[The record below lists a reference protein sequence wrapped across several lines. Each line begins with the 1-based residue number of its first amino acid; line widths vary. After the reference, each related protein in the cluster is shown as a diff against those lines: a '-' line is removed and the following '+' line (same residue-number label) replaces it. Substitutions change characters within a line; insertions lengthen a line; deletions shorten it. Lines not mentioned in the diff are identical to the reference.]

1 MKKGVNSYAF
11 IAMAGILW
19 STLGLFGNILMERGL
34 SSEQV
39 AFTRLFIGFIVLS
52 LYSLIRRPEVL
63 KINLKGLLYCGAIGI
78 ICQGLFNKCYF
89 KAVEVTGV
97 SIAAVL
103 IRRPE
108 VLKINLKGLLY
119 CGAIGI
125 ICQGLFN
132 KCYFKAVEVTGVS
145 IAAVLLYTSPLFL
158 AVFSKIV
165 YKEKM
170 TRAKIISLILC
181 CIGAIM
187 AVTGGVLD
195 LEGINTYGFLAVFSK
210 IVYKEKMTRAKIISL
225 ILCCIGAIMAVTG
238 GVLDLEGINT
248 YGIIMGIMAAI
259 TYALMPIISKNALKE
274 FSSETIL
281 IYGFLFGAMFMI
293 PSAKPVEMMGFV
305 TNMNVLPYMILLGVF
320 PAAMAYIFYAEGIA
334 RGCELS
340 IVGVVAS
347 VELIAA
353 SIIGWAVVGEVF
365 TIGKA
370 IGVAIMFISAFT
382 AVAGN
387 KEVETESVEEMEA
400 EAYVG

>member
-1 MKKGVNSYAF
+1 MKKGVNSYVF

-19 STLGLFGNILMERGL
+19 STLGLFGNMLMERGL

-63 KINLKGLLYCGAIGI
+63 KINLKC
-78 ICQGLFNKCYF
+78 
-89 KAVEVTGV
+89 
-97 SIAAVL
+97 
-103 IRRPE
+103 
-108 VLKINLKGLLY
+108 LLY

-195 LEGINTYGFLAVFSK
+195 LK
-210 IVYKEKMTRAKIISL
+210 
-225 ILCCIGAIMAVTG
+225 
-238 GVLDLEGINT
+238 GINT

-281 IYGFLFGAMFMI
+281 IYGFLFGAIFMI
-293 PSAKPVEMMGFV
+293 PSAKPVEMIGFV
-305 TNMNVLPYMILLGVF
+305 TDMNVLPYMILLGVF
-320 PAAMAYIFYAEGIA
+320 PAAMGYIFYAEGIA

-353 SIIGWAVVGEVF
+353 SIIGWTVVGEVF

-370 IGVAIMFISAFT
+370 IGVAIMFVSAFT

-387 KEVETESVEEMEA
+387 KEVETEVVEEMEA

>member
-1 MKKGVNSYAF
+1 MKKGVNSYVF
-11 IAMAGILW
+11 IVMAGILW
-19 STLGLFGNILMERGL
+19 STLGLFGNMLMERGL

-63 KINLKGLLYCGAIGI
+63 KINLKC
-78 ICQGLFNKCYF
+78 
-89 KAVEVTGV
+89 
-97 SIAAVL
+97 
-103 IRRPE
+103 
-108 VLKINLKGLLY
+108 LLY

-170 TRAKIISLILC
+170 TRAKIISLTLC

-195 LEGINTYGFLAVFSK
+195 LK
-210 IVYKEKMTRAKIISL
+210 
-225 ILCCIGAIMAVTG
+225 
-238 GVLDLEGINT
+238 GINT

-281 IYGFLFGAMFMI
+281 IYGFLFGAIFMI
-293 PSAKPVEMMGFV
+293 PSAKPVEMIGFV
-305 TNMNVLPYMILLGVF
+305 TDMNVLPYMILLGVF

-353 SIIGWAVVGEVF
+353 SIIGWTVVGEVF

-370 IGVAIMFISAFT
+370 IGVAIMFVSAFT

-387 KEVETESVEEMEA
+387 KEVETEVVEEMEA

>member
-1 MKKGVNSYAF
+1 MKKGANSYVF

-19 STLGLFGNILMERGL
+19 STLGLFGNMLMERGL

-63 KINLKGLLYCGAIGI
+63 KINLKC
-78 ICQGLFNKCYF
+78 
-89 KAVEVTGV
+89 
-97 SIAAVL
+97 
-103 IRRPE
+103 
-108 VLKINLKGLLY
+108 LLY

-195 LEGINTYGFLAVFSK
+195 LK
-210 IVYKEKMTRAKIISL
+210 
-225 ILCCIGAIMAVTG
+225 
-238 GVLDLEGINT
+238 GINT

-281 IYGFLFGAMFMI
+281 IYGFLFGAIFMI
-293 PSAKPVEMMGFV
+293 PSAKPVEMIGFV
-305 TNMNVLPYMILLGVF
+305 TDMNVLPYMILLGVF

-353 SIIGWAVVGEVF
+353 SIIGWTVVGEVF

-370 IGVAIMFISAFT
+370 IGVAIMFVSAFT

>member
-1 MKKGVNSYAF
+1 MKKGVNSYVF

-19 STLGLFGNILMERGL
+19 STLGLFGNMLMERGL

-63 KINLKGLLYCGAIGI
+63 KINLKC
-78 ICQGLFNKCYF
+78 
-89 KAVEVTGV
+89 
-97 SIAAVL
+97 
-103 IRRPE
+103 
-108 VLKINLKGLLY
+108 LLY

-195 LEGINTYGFLAVFSK
+195 LK
-210 IVYKEKMTRAKIISL
+210 
-225 ILCCIGAIMAVTG
+225 
-238 GVLDLEGINT
+238 GINT
-248 YGIIMGIMAAI
+248 YGIIMGIMADI
-259 TYALMPIISKNALKE
+259 TYTLMPIISKNALKE

-281 IYGFLFGAMFMI
+281 IYGFLFGAIFMI
-293 PSAKPVEMMGFV
+293 PSAKPVEMIGFV
-305 TNMNVLPYMILLGVF
+305 TDMNVLPYMILLGVF

-353 SIIGWAVVGEVF
+353 SIIGWTVVGEVF

-370 IGVAIMFISAFT
+370 IGVAIMFVSAFT

-387 KEVETESVEEMEA
+387 KEVETEVVEEMEA

>member
-19 STLGLFGNILMERGL
+19 STLGLFGDMLMNRGL

-97 SIAAVL
+97 SV
-103 IRRPE
+103 
-108 VLKINLKGLLY
+108 
-119 CGAIGI
+119 
-125 ICQGLFN
+125 
-132 KCYFKAVEVTGVS
+132 
-145 IAAVLLYTSPLFL
+145 AAVLLYTSPL
-158 AVFSKIV
+158 
-165 YKEKM
+165 
-170 TRAKIISLILC
+170 
-181 CIGAIM
+181 
-187 AVTGGVLD
+187 
-195 LEGINTYGFLAVFSK
+195 FLAVFSK

-281 IYGFLFGAMFMI
+281 IYGFLFGAIFMI
-293 PSAKPVEMMGFV
+293 PSAKPIEMIGFV
-305 TNMNVLPYMILLGVF
+305 TNMNVLPYMVLLGVF

-353 SIIGWAVVGEVF
+353 SIIGWTVVGEVF
-365 TIGKA
+365 TIGKV

-382 AVAGN
+382 AVVGT
-387 KEVETESVEEMEA
+387 KEVESDPTEEMEA

>member
-1 MKKGVNSYAF
+1 MAYILLIKYYVINKIGGGKDMKKGVNSYAF

-63 KINLKGLLYCGAIGI
+63 KINLKGI
-78 ICQGLFNKCYF
+78 
-89 KAVEVTGV
+89 
-97 SIAAVL
+97 
-103 IRRPE
+103 
-108 VLKINLKGLLY
+108 LY

-195 LEGINTYGFLAVFSK
+195 LEGINTYG
-210 IVYKEKMTRAKIISL
+210 
-225 ILCCIGAIMAVTG
+225 
-238 GVLDLEGINT
+238 
-248 YGIIMGIMAAI
+248 IIMGIMAAI

-281 IYGFLFGAMFMI
+281 IYGFLFGAIFMI

-353 SIIGWAVVGEVF
+353 SIIGWTVVGEVF

-387 KEVETESVEEMEA
+387 KEVEAESVEEMEA

>member
-1 MKKGVNSYAF
+1 MKKGANSYVF

-19 STLGLFGNILMERGL
+19 STLGLFGNMLMERGL

-63 KINLKGLLYCGAIGI
+63 KINLKCLLYCGAIGI
-78 ICQGLFNKCYF
+78 ICQG
-89 KAVEVTGV
+89 
-97 SIAAVL
+97 I
-103 IRRPE
+103 
-108 VLKINLKGLLY
+108 
-119 CGAIGI
+119 
-125 ICQGLFN
+125 FN

-195 LEGINTYGFLAVFSK
+195 LK
-210 IVYKEKMTRAKIISL
+210 
-225 ILCCIGAIMAVTG
+225 
-238 GVLDLEGINT
+238 GINT

-281 IYGFLFGAMFMI
+281 IYGFLFGAIFMI
-293 PSAKPVEMMGFV
+293 PSAKPVEMIGFV
-305 TNMNVLPYMILLGVF
+305 TDMNVLPYMILLGVF

-353 SIIGWAVVGEVF
+353 SIIGWTVVGEVF

-370 IGVAIMFISAFT
+370 IGVAIMFVSAFT

-387 KEVETESVEEMEA
+387 KEVETEVVEEMEA

>member
-1 MKKGVNSYAF
+1 MKKGVNSYVF

-19 STLGLFGNILMERGL
+19 STLGLFGNMLMERGL

-63 KINLKGLLYCGAIGI
+63 KINLKC
-78 ICQGLFNKCYF
+78 
-89 KAVEVTGV
+89 
-97 SIAAVL
+97 
-103 IRRPE
+103 
-108 VLKINLKGLLY
+108 LLY

-195 LEGINTYGFLAVFSK
+195 LEGINTYG
-210 IVYKEKMTRAKIISL
+210 
-225 ILCCIGAIMAVTG
+225 
-238 GVLDLEGINT
+238 
-248 YGIIMGIMAAI
+248 IIMGIMAAI
-259 TYALMPIISKNALKE
+259 TYALMPIICKNALKE

-281 IYGFLFGAMFMI
+281 IYGFLFGAIFMI
-293 PSAKPVEMMGFV
+293 PSAKPVEMIGFV
-305 TNMNVLPYMILLGVF
+305 TDMNVLPYMILLGVF

-353 SIIGWAVVGEVF
+353 SIIGWTVVGEVF

-370 IGVAIMFISAFT
+370 IGVAIMFVSAFT

-387 KEVETESVEEMEA
+387 KEVETEVVEEMEA

>member
-1 MKKGVNSYAF
+1 MAHILLIKYYVINKIGGGKDMKKGVNSYAF

-103 IRRPE
+103 
-108 VLKINLKGLLY
+108 
-119 CGAIGI
+119 
-125 ICQGLFN
+125 
-132 KCYFKAVEVTGVS
+132 
-145 IAAVLLYTSPLFL
+145 LYTSPL
-158 AVFSKIV
+158 
-165 YKEKM
+165 
-170 TRAKIISLILC
+170 
-181 CIGAIM
+181 
-187 AVTGGVLD
+187 
-195 LEGINTYGFLAVFSK
+195 FLAVFSK

-353 SIIGWAVVGEVF
+353 SIIGWTVVGEVF

-370 IGVAIMFISAFT
+370 IGVAIMFVSAFT

>member
-1 MKKGVNSYAF
+1 MKKGVNSYLF

-19 STLGLFGNILMERGL
+19 STLGLFGDILMNRGL

-39 AFTRLFIGFIVLS
+39 AFTRLFIGFIVLAS
-52 LYSLIRRPEVL
+52 YSLAKKPSVL
-63 KINLKGLLYCGAIGI
+63 KINM
-78 ICQGLFNKCYF
+78 
-89 KAVEVTGV
+89 
-97 SIAAVL
+97 
-103 IRRPE
+103 R
-108 VLKINLKGLLY
+108 GLLY

-158 AVFSKIV
+158 AVFSKII

-195 LEGINTYGFLAVFSK
+195 LK
-210 IVYKEKMTRAKIISL
+210 
-225 ILCCIGAIMAVTG
+225 
-238 GVLDLEGINT
+238 GINT
-248 YGIIMGIMAAI
+248 YGIIMGIMSAI

-281 IYGFLFGAMFMI
+281 IYGFLFGAIFMI
-293 PSAKPVEMMGFV
+293 PSAKPIEMIGFV
-305 TNMNVLPYMILLGVF
+305 TNMNVLPFMVLLGVF

-353 SIIGWAVVGEVF
+353 SIIGWTIVGEVF
-365 TIGKA
+365 TFGKA

-387 KEVETESVEEMEA
+387 KEAELEVEEDMEA
-400 EAYVG
+400 EVSIG

>member
-1 MKKGVNSYAF
+1 MKKGANSYVF

-19 STLGLFGNILMERGL
+19 STLGLFGNMLMEKGL

-63 KINLKGLLYCGAIGI
+63 KINLKC
-78 ICQGLFNKCYF
+78 
-89 KAVEVTGV
+89 
-97 SIAAVL
+97 
-103 IRRPE
+103 
-108 VLKINLKGLLY
+108 LLY

-195 LEGINTYGFLAVFSK
+195 LK
-210 IVYKEKMTRAKIISL
+210 
-225 ILCCIGAIMAVTG
+225 
-238 GVLDLEGINT
+238 GINT

-281 IYGFLFGAMFMI
+281 IYGFLFGAIFMI
-293 PSAKPVEMMGFV
+293 PSAKPVEMIGFV
-305 TNMNVLPYMILLGVF
+305 TDMNVLPYMILLGVF

-353 SIIGWAVVGEVF
+353 SIIGWTVVGEVF

-370 IGVAIMFISAFT
+370 IGVAIMFVSAFT

-387 KEVETESVEEMEA
+387 KEVETEVVEEMEA

>member
-1 MKKGVNSYAF
+1 MKKGVNSYVF

-19 STLGLFGNILMERGL
+19 STLGLFGNMLMERGL

-63 KINLKGLLYCGAIGI
+63 KINLKC
-78 ICQGLFNKCYF
+78 
-89 KAVEVTGV
+89 
-97 SIAAVL
+97 
-103 IRRPE
+103 
-108 VLKINLKGLLY
+108 LLY

-195 LEGINTYGFLAVFSK
+195 LK
-210 IVYKEKMTRAKIISL
+210 
-225 ILCCIGAIMAVTG
+225 
-238 GVLDLEGINT
+238 GINT

-281 IYGFLFGAMFMI
+281 IYGFLFGAIFMI
-293 PSAKPVEMMGFV
+293 PSAKPVEMIGFV
-305 TNMNVLPYMILLGVF
+305 TDMNVLPYMILLGVF

-353 SIIGWAVVGEVF
+353 SIIGWTVVGEVF

-370 IGVAIMFISAFT
+370 IGVAIMFVSAFT

>member
-19 STLGLFGNILMERGL
+19 STLGLFGDMLMNRGL

-97 SIAAVL
+97 SV
-103 IRRPE
+103 
-108 VLKINLKGLLY
+108 
-119 CGAIGI
+119 
-125 ICQGLFN
+125 
-132 KCYFKAVEVTGVS
+132 
-145 IAAVLLYTSPLFL
+145 AAVLLYTSPLFL

-181 CIGAIM
+181 C
-187 AVTGGVLD
+187 V
-195 LEGINTYGFLAVFSK
+195 
-210 IVYKEKMTRAKIISL
+210 
-225 ILCCIGAIMAVTG
+225 GAIMAVTG

-293 PSAKPVEMMGFV
+293 PSAKPIEMVRFV
-305 TNMNVLPYMILLGVF
+305 IDMNVLPYMVLLGVF

-353 SIIGWAVVGEVF
+353 SIIGWTVVGEVF
-365 TIGKA
+365 TIGKV

-382 AVAGN
+382 AVVGT
-387 KEVETESVEEMEA
+387 KEVESDPTEEMEA

>member
-1 MKKGVNSYAF
+1 MKKGANSYVF

-19 STLGLFGNILMERGL
+19 STLGLFGNMLMERGL

-63 KINLKGLLYCGAIGI
+63 KINLKC
-78 ICQGLFNKCYF
+78 
-89 KAVEVTGV
+89 
-97 SIAAVL
+97 
-103 IRRPE
+103 
-108 VLKINLKGLLY
+108 LLY

-195 LEGINTYGFLAVFSK
+195 LK
-210 IVYKEKMTRAKIISL
+210 
-225 ILCCIGAIMAVTG
+225 
-238 GVLDLEGINT
+238 GINT

-305 TNMNVLPYMILLGVF
+305 TDMNVLPYMTLLGVF

-353 SIIGWAVVGEVF
+353 SIIGWTVVGEVF

-370 IGVAIMFISAFT
+370 IGVAIMFVSAFT

>member
-1 MKKGVNSYAF
+1 MKKGVNSYVF

-19 STLGLFGNILMERGL
+19 STLGLFGNMLMERGL

-63 KINLKGLLYCGAIGI
+63 KINLKCLLYCGAIGI
-78 ICQGLFNKCYF
+78 ICQGLFNKF
-89 KAVEVTGV
+89 
-97 SIAAVL
+97 
-103 IRRPE
+103 
-108 VLKINLKGLLY
+108 
-119 CGAIGI
+119 
-125 ICQGLFN
+125 
-132 KCYFKAVEVTGVS
+132 YFKAVEVTGVS
-145 IAAVLLYTSPLFL
+145 IAAVLLYTSPL
-158 AVFSKIV
+158 
-165 YKEKM
+165 
-170 TRAKIISLILC
+170 
-181 CIGAIM
+181 
-187 AVTGGVLD
+187 
-195 LEGINTYGFLAVFSK
+195 FLAVFSK

-281 IYGFLFGAMFMI
+281 IYGFLFGAIFMI
-293 PSAKPVEMMGFV
+293 PSAKPVEMIGFV
-305 TNMNVLPYMILLGVF
+305 TDMNVLPYMILLGVF

-353 SIIGWAVVGEVF
+353 SIIGWTVVGEVF

-370 IGVAIMFISAFT
+370 IGVAIMFVSAFT

-387 KEVETESVEEMEA
+387 KEVETEVVEEMEA

>member
-1 MKKGVNSYAF
+1 MKKGVNSYVF

-19 STLGLFGNILMERGL
+19 STLGLFGNMLMERGL

-52 LYSLIRRPEVL
+52 LYSIIRRPEVL
-63 KINLKGLLYCGAIGI
+63 KINLKC
-78 ICQGLFNKCYF
+78 
-89 KAVEVTGV
+89 
-97 SIAAVL
+97 
-103 IRRPE
+103 
-108 VLKINLKGLLY
+108 LLY

-195 LEGINTYGFLAVFSK
+195 LEGINTYG
-210 IVYKEKMTRAKIISL
+210 
-225 ILCCIGAIMAVTG
+225 
-238 GVLDLEGINT
+238 
-248 YGIIMGIMAAI
+248 IIMGIMAAI

-281 IYGFLFGAMFMI
+281 IYGFLFGAIFMI
-293 PSAKPVEMMGFV
+293 PSAKPVEMIGFV
-305 TNMNVLPYMILLGVF
+305 TDMNVLPYMILLGVF

-353 SIIGWAVVGEVF
+353 SIIGWTVVGEVF

-370 IGVAIMFISAFT
+370 IGVAIMFVSAFT

-387 KEVETESVEEMEA
+387 KEVETEVVEEMEA
-400 EAYVG
+400 EVYVG

>member
-1 MKKGVNSYAF
+1 MKKGVNSYVF

-19 STLGLFGNILMERGL
+19 STLGLFGNMLMERGL

-63 KINLKGLLYCGAIGI
+63 KINLKC
-78 ICQGLFNKCYF
+78 
-89 KAVEVTGV
+89 
-97 SIAAVL
+97 
-103 IRRPE
+103 
-108 VLKINLKGLLY
+108 LLY

-170 TRAKIISLILC
+170 TRAKIISLTLC

-195 LEGINTYGFLAVFSK
+195 LK
-210 IVYKEKMTRAKIISL
+210 
-225 ILCCIGAIMAVTG
+225 
-238 GVLDLEGINT
+238 GINT

-281 IYGFLFGAMFMI
+281 IYGFLFGAIFMI
-293 PSAKPVEMMGFV
+293 PSAKPVEMIGFV
-305 TNMNVLPYMILLGVF
+305 TDMNVLPYMILLGVF

-353 SIIGWAVVGEVF
+353 SIIGWTVVGEVF

-370 IGVAIMFISAFT
+370 IGVAIMFVSAFT

-387 KEVETESVEEMEA
+387 KEVETEVVEEMEA

>member
-1 MKKGVNSYAF
+1 MKKGANSYVF

-19 STLGLFGNILMERGL
+19 STLGLFGNMLMERGL

-63 KINLKGLLYCGAIGI
+63 KINLKC
-78 ICQGLFNKCYF
+78 
-89 KAVEVTGV
+89 
-97 SIAAVL
+97 
-103 IRRPE
+103 
-108 VLKINLKGLLY
+108 LLY

-195 LEGINTYGFLAVFSK
+195 LK
-210 IVYKEKMTRAKIISL
+210 
-225 ILCCIGAIMAVTG
+225 
-238 GVLDLEGINT
+238 GINT

-281 IYGFLFGAMFMI
+281 IYGFLFGAIFMI

-305 TNMNVLPYMILLGVF
+305 TNMNVLPYMTLLGVF

-353 SIIGWAVVGEVF
+353 SIIGWTVVGEVF

-370 IGVAIMFISAFT
+370 IGVAIMFVSAFT

>member
-1 MKKGVNSYAF
+1 MKKGVNSYVF

-19 STLGLFGNILMERGL
+19 STLGLFGNMLMERGL

-63 KINLKGLLYCGAIGI
+63 KINLKC
-78 ICQGLFNKCYF
+78 
-89 KAVEVTGV
+89 
-97 SIAAVL
+97 
-103 IRRPE
+103 
-108 VLKINLKGLLY
+108 LLY

-195 LEGINTYGFLAVFSK
+195 LEGINTYG
-210 IVYKEKMTRAKIISL
+210 
-225 ILCCIGAIMAVTG
+225 
-238 GVLDLEGINT
+238 
-248 YGIIMGIMAAI
+248 IIMGIMAAI

-281 IYGFLFGAMFMI
+281 IYGFLFGAIFMI
-293 PSAKPVEMMGFV
+293 PSAKPVEMIGFV
-305 TNMNVLPYMILLGVF
+305 TDMNVLSYMILLGVF

-353 SIIGWAVVGEVF
+353 SIIGWTVVGEVF

-370 IGVAIMFISAFT
+370 IGVAIMFVSAFT

-387 KEVETESVEEMEA
+387 KEVETEVVEEMEA

>member
-1 MKKGVNSYAF
+1 MAHILLIKYYVINKIGGGKDMKKGVNSYAF

-63 KINLKGLLYCGAIGI
+63 KINLKGI
-78 ICQGLFNKCYF
+78 
-89 KAVEVTGV
+89 
-97 SIAAVL
+97 
-103 IRRPE
+103 
-108 VLKINLKGLLY
+108 LY

-195 LEGINTYGFLAVFSK
+195 LEGINTYG
-210 IVYKEKMTRAKIISL
+210 
-225 ILCCIGAIMAVTG
+225 
-238 GVLDLEGINT
+238 
-248 YGIIMGIMAAI
+248 IIMGIMAAI

-281 IYGFLFGAMFMI
+281 IYGFLFGAIFMI

-353 SIIGWAVVGEVF
+353 SIIGWTVVGEVF

-370 IGVAIMFISAFT
+370 IGVAIMFVSAFT

>member
-1 MKKGVNSYAF
+1 MKKGVNSYVF

-19 STLGLFGNILMERGL
+19 STLGLFGNMLMERGL

-63 KINLKGLLYCGAIGI
+63 KINLKCLLYCGAIGI

-97 SIAAVL
+97 SIAV
-103 IRRPE
+103 
-108 VLKINLKGLLY
+108 
-119 CGAIGI
+119 
-125 ICQGLFN
+125 
-132 KCYFKAVEVTGVS
+132 
-145 IAAVLLYTSPLFL
+145 VLLYTSPLFL

-195 LEGINTYGFLAVFSK
+195 LK
-210 IVYKEKMTRAKIISL
+210 
-225 ILCCIGAIMAVTG
+225 
-238 GVLDLEGINT
+238 GINT

-281 IYGFLFGAMFMI
+281 IYGFLFGAIFMI
-293 PSAKPVEMMGFV
+293 PSAKPVEMIGFV
-305 TNMNVLPYMILLGVF
+305 TDMNVLPYMILLGVF

-353 SIIGWAVVGEVF
+353 SIIGWTVVGEVF

-370 IGVAIMFISAFT
+370 IGVAIMFVSAFT

-387 KEVETESVEEMEA
+387 KEVETEVVEEMEA

>member
-1 MKKGVNSYAF
+1 MKKGVNSYVF

-19 STLGLFGNILMERGL
+19 STLGLFGNMLMERGL

-63 KINLKGLLYCGAIGI
+63 KINLKGI
-78 ICQGLFNKCYF
+78 
-89 KAVEVTGV
+89 
-97 SIAAVL
+97 
-103 IRRPE
+103 
-108 VLKINLKGLLY
+108 LY

-195 LEGINTYGFLAVFSK
+195 LEGINTYG
-210 IVYKEKMTRAKIISL
+210 
-225 ILCCIGAIMAVTG
+225 
-238 GVLDLEGINT
+238 
-248 YGIIMGIMAAI
+248 IIMGIMAAI

-281 IYGFLFGAMFMI
+281 IYGFLFGAIFMI
-293 PSAKPVEMMGFV
+293 PSAKPVEMIGFV
-305 TNMNVLPYMILLGVF
+305 TDMNVLPYMTLLGVF

-353 SIIGWAVVGEVF
+353 SIIGWTVVGEVF

-370 IGVAIMFISAFT
+370 IGVAIMFVSAFT

-387 KEVETESVEEMEA
+387 KEVETEVVEEMEA

>member
-1 MKKGVNSYAF
+1 MKKGVNSYVF

-19 STLGLFGNILMERGL
+19 STLGLFGNMLMERGL

-52 LYSLIRRPEVL
+52 LYSLIRRPKVL
-63 KINLKGLLYCGAIGI
+63 KINLKC
-78 ICQGLFNKCYF
+78 
-89 KAVEVTGV
+89 
-97 SIAAVL
+97 
-103 IRRPE
+103 
-108 VLKINLKGLLY
+108 LLY

-195 LEGINTYGFLAVFSK
+195 LK
-210 IVYKEKMTRAKIISL
+210 
-225 ILCCIGAIMAVTG
+225 
-238 GVLDLEGINT
+238 GINT

-281 IYGFLFGAMFMI
+281 IYGFLFGAIFMI
-293 PSAKPVEMMGFV
+293 PSAKPVEMIGFV
-305 TNMNVLPYMILLGVF
+305 TDMNVLPYMILLGVF

-353 SIIGWAVVGEVF
+353 SIIGWTVVGEVF

-370 IGVAIMFISAFT
+370 IGVAIMFVSAFT

-387 KEVETESVEEMEA
+387 KEVETEVVEEMEA

>member
-1 MKKGVNSYAF
+1 MKKGVNSYVF

-19 STLGLFGNILMERGL
+19 STLGLFGNMLMERGL

-63 KINLKGLLYCGAIGI
+63 KINLKC
-78 ICQGLFNKCYF
+78 
-89 KAVEVTGV
+89 
-97 SIAAVL
+97 
-103 IRRPE
+103 
-108 VLKINLKGLLY
+108 LLY

-145 IAAVLLYTSPLFL
+145 IAAVLLYTSPL
-158 AVFSKIV
+158 
-165 YKEKM
+165 
-170 TRAKIISLILC
+170 
-181 CIGAIM
+181 
-187 AVTGGVLD
+187 
-195 LEGINTYGFLAVFSK
+195 FLAVFSK

-353 SIIGWAVVGEVF
+353 SIIGWTVVGEVF

-370 IGVAIMFISAFT
+370 IGVAIMFVSAFT

>member
-1 MKKGVNSYAF
+1 MKKGVNSYVF

-19 STLGLFGNILMERGL
+19 STLGLFGNMLMERGL

-63 KINLKGLLYCGAIGI
+63 KINLKC
-78 ICQGLFNKCYF
+78 
-89 KAVEVTGV
+89 
-97 SIAAVL
+97 
-103 IRRPE
+103 
-108 VLKINLKGLLY
+108 LLY

-170 TRAKIISLILC
+170 TRAKIISLTLC

-195 LEGINTYGFLAVFSK
+195 LK
-210 IVYKEKMTRAKIISL
+210 
-225 ILCCIGAIMAVTG
+225 
-238 GVLDLEGINT
+238 GINT

-281 IYGFLFGAMFMI
+281 IYGFLFGAIFMI
-293 PSAKPVEMMGFV
+293 PSAKPVEMIGFV
-305 TNMNVLPYMILLGVF
+305 TDMNVLPYMILLGVF

-340 IVGVVAS
+340 IVGVVAL

-353 SIIGWAVVGEVF
+353 SIIGWTVVGEVF

-370 IGVAIMFISAFT
+370 IGVAIMFVSAST

-387 KEVETESVEEMEA
+387 KEVETEVVEEMEA

>member
-1 MKKGVNSYAF
+1 MKKGANSYVF

-19 STLGLFGNILMERGL
+19 STLGLFGNMLMERGL

-63 KINLKGLLYCGAIGI
+63 KINLKC
-78 ICQGLFNKCYF
+78 
-89 KAVEVTGV
+89 
-97 SIAAVL
+97 
-103 IRRPE
+103 
-108 VLKINLKGLLY
+108 LLY

-195 LEGINTYGFLAVFSK
+195 LK
-210 IVYKEKMTRAKIISL
+210 
-225 ILCCIGAIMAVTG
+225 
-238 GVLDLEGINT
+238 GINT

-281 IYGFLFGAMFMI
+281 IYGFLFGAIFMI
-293 PSAKPVEMMGFV
+293 PSAKPVEMIGFV
-305 TNMNVLPYMILLGVF
+305 TDMNVLPYMILLGVF

-353 SIIGWAVVGEVF
+353 SIIGWTVVGEVF

-370 IGVAIMFISAFT
+370 IGVAIMFVSAFT

-387 KEVETESVEEMEA
+387 KEVETEVVEEMEA

>member
-1 MKKGVNSYAF
+1 MKKGVNSYVF

-19 STLGLFGNILMERGL
+19 STLGLFGNMLMERGL

-52 LYSLIRRPEVL
+52 LYSLIRRPKVL
-63 KINLKGLLYCGAIGI
+63 KINLKC
-78 ICQGLFNKCYF
+78 
-89 KAVEVTGV
+89 
-97 SIAAVL
+97 
-103 IRRPE
+103 
-108 VLKINLKGLLY
+108 LLY

-195 LEGINTYGFLAVFSK
+195 L
-210 IVYKEKMTRAKIISL
+210 KE
-225 ILCCIGAIMAVTG
+225 
-238 GVLDLEGINT
+238 INT

-281 IYGFLFGAMFMI
+281 IYGFLFGAIFMI
-293 PSAKPVEMMGFV
+293 PSAKPVEMIGFV
-305 TNMNVLPYMILLGVF
+305 TDMNVLPYMILLGVF

-353 SIIGWAVVGEVF
+353 SIIEWTVVGEVF

-370 IGVAIMFISAFT
+370 IGVAIMFVSAFT

-387 KEVETESVEEMEA
+387 KEVETEVVEEMEA

>member
-103 IRRPE
+103 
-108 VLKINLKGLLY
+108 
-119 CGAIGI
+119 
-125 ICQGLFN
+125 
-132 KCYFKAVEVTGVS
+132 
-145 IAAVLLYTSPLFL
+145 LYTSPL
-158 AVFSKIV
+158 
-165 YKEKM
+165 
-170 TRAKIISLILC
+170 
-181 CIGAIM
+181 
-187 AVTGGVLD
+187 
-195 LEGINTYGFLAVFSK
+195 FLAVFSK

-281 IYGFLFGAMFMI
+281 IYGFLFGAIFMI

-353 SIIGWAVVGEVF
+353 SIIGWTVVDEVF

-370 IGVAIMFISAFT
+370 IGVAIMFVSAFT

>member
-1 MKKGVNSYAF
+1 MKKGVNSYVF

-19 STLGLFGNILMERGL
+19 STLGLFGNMLMERGL

-63 KINLKGLLYCGAIGI
+63 KINLKC
-78 ICQGLFNKCYF
+78 
-89 KAVEVTGV
+89 
-97 SIAAVL
+97 
-103 IRRPE
+103 
-108 VLKINLKGLLY
+108 LLY

-195 LEGINTYGFLAVFSK
+195 LK
-210 IVYKEKMTRAKIISL
+210 
-225 ILCCIGAIMAVTG
+225 
-238 GVLDLEGINT
+238 GINT

-281 IYGFLFGAMFMI
+281 IYGFLFGAIFMI
-293 PSAKPVEMMGFV
+293 PSAKPVEMIGFV
-305 TNMNVLPYMILLGVF
+305 TDMNVLPYMILLGVF

-353 SIIGWAVVGEVF
+353 SIIGWTVVGEVF

-370 IGVAIMFISAFT
+370 LGVAIMFVSAFT

-387 KEVETESVEEMEA
+387 KEVETEVVEEMEA

>member
-19 STLGLFGNILMERGL
+19 STLGLFGDMLMNRGL

-97 SIAAVL
+97 SV
-103 IRRPE
+103 
-108 VLKINLKGLLY
+108 
-119 CGAIGI
+119 
-125 ICQGLFN
+125 
-132 KCYFKAVEVTGVS
+132 
-145 IAAVLLYTSPLFL
+145 AAVLLYTSPL
-158 AVFSKIV
+158 
-165 YKEKM
+165 
-170 TRAKIISLILC
+170 
-181 CIGAIM
+181 
-187 AVTGGVLD
+187 
-195 LEGINTYGFLAVFSK
+195 FLAVFSK

-281 IYGFLFGAMFMI
+281 IYGFLFGAIFMI
-293 PSAKPVEMMGFV
+293 PSAKPIEMIGFI
-305 TNMNVLPYMILLGVF
+305 TNMNVLPYMVLLGVF

-353 SIIGWAVVGEVF
+353 SIIGWTVVGEVF
-365 TIGKA
+365 AVGKA

-382 AVAGN
+382 AVVGT
-387 KEVETESVEEMEA
+387 KEVETESVEEVEA
-400 EAYVG
+400 EVYVG

>member
-1 MKKGVNSYAF
+1 MKKGVNSYVF

-19 STLGLFGNILMERGL
+19 STLGLFGNMLMERGL

-63 KINLKGLLYCGAIGI
+63 KINLKC
-78 ICQGLFNKCYF
+78 
-89 KAVEVTGV
+89 
-97 SIAAVL
+97 
-103 IRRPE
+103 
-108 VLKINLKGLLY
+108 LLY

-195 LEGINTYGFLAVFSK
+195 LEGINTYG
-210 IVYKEKMTRAKIISL
+210 
-225 ILCCIGAIMAVTG
+225 
-238 GVLDLEGINT
+238 
-248 YGIIMGIMAAI
+248 IIMGIMAAI

-281 IYGFLFGAMFMI
+281 IYGFLFGAIFMI
-293 PSAKPVEMMGFV
+293 PSAKPVEMIGFV
-305 TNMNVLPYMILLGVF
+305 TDMNVLPYMILLGVF

-353 SIIGWAVVGEVF
+353 SIIGWTVVGEVF

-370 IGVAIMFISAFT
+370 IGVAIMFVSAFT

-387 KEVETESVEEMEA
+387 KEVETEVVEEMEA

>member
-1 MKKGVNSYAF
+1 MKKGVNSYVF

-19 STLGLFGNILMERGL
+19 STLGLFGNMLMERGL

-63 KINLKGLLYCGAIGI
+63 KINLKC
-78 ICQGLFNKCYF
+78 
-89 KAVEVTGV
+89 
-97 SIAAVL
+97 
-103 IRRPE
+103 
-108 VLKINLKGLLY
+108 LLY

-195 LEGINTYGFLAVFSK
+195 LK
-210 IVYKEKMTRAKIISL
+210 
-225 ILCCIGAIMAVTG
+225 
-238 GVLDLEGINT
+238 GINT
-248 YGIIMGIMAAI
+248 YGIIMGIIAAI

-281 IYGFLFGAMFMI
+281 IYGFLFGAIFMI
-293 PSAKPVEMMGFV
+293 PSAKPVEMIGFV
-305 TNMNVLPYMILLGVF
+305 TDMNVLPYMILLGVF

-353 SIIGWAVVGEVF
+353 SIIGWTVVGEVF

-370 IGVAIMFISAFT
+370 IGVAIMFVSAFT

-387 KEVETESVEEMEA
+387 KEVETEVVEEMEA

>member
-11 IAMAGILW
+11 IEMAGILW
-19 STLGLFGNILMERGL
+19 STLGLFGNMLMERGL

-63 KINLKGLLYCGAIGI
+63 KINLKC
-78 ICQGLFNKCYF
+78 
-89 KAVEVTGV
+89 
-97 SIAAVL
+97 
-103 IRRPE
+103 
-108 VLKINLKGLLY
+108 LLY

-158 AVFSKIV
+158 AIFSKIV

-195 LEGINTYGFLAVFSK
+195 LK
-210 IVYKEKMTRAKIISL
+210 
-225 ILCCIGAIMAVTG
+225 
-238 GVLDLEGINT
+238 GINT

-281 IYGFLFGAMFMI
+281 IYGFLFGAIFMI
-293 PSAKPVEMMGFV
+293 PSAKPVEMIGFV
-305 TNMNVLPYMILLGVF
+305 TDMNVLPYMILLGVF

-353 SIIGWAVVGEVF
+353 SIIGWTVVGEVF

-370 IGVAIMFISAFT
+370 IGVAIMFVSAFT

-387 KEVETESVEEMEA
+387 KEVETEVVEEMEA

>member
-1 MKKGVNSYAF
+1 MKKGVNSYVF

-19 STLGLFGNILMERGL
+19 STLGLFGNMLMERGL

-63 KINLKGLLYCGAIGI
+63 KINLKGI
-78 ICQGLFNKCYF
+78 
-89 KAVEVTGV
+89 
-97 SIAAVL
+97 
-103 IRRPE
+103 
-108 VLKINLKGLLY
+108 LY

-195 LEGINTYGFLAVFSK
+195 LEGINTYG
-210 IVYKEKMTRAKIISL
+210 
-225 ILCCIGAIMAVTG
+225 
-238 GVLDLEGINT
+238 
-248 YGIIMGIMAAI
+248 IIMGIMAAI

-281 IYGFLFGAMFMI
+281 IYGFLFGAIFMI
-293 PSAKPVEMMGFV
+293 PSAKPVEMIGFV
-305 TNMNVLPYMILLGVF
+305 TDMNVLPYMILLGVF

-353 SIIGWAVVGEVF
+353 SIIGWTVVGEVF

-370 IGVAIMFISAFT
+370 IGVAIMFVSAFT

-387 KEVETESVEEMEA
+387 KEVETEVVEEMEA

>member
-103 IRRPE
+103 
-108 VLKINLKGLLY
+108 
-119 CGAIGI
+119 
-125 ICQGLFN
+125 
-132 KCYFKAVEVTGVS
+132 
-145 IAAVLLYTSPLFL
+145 LYTSPL
-158 AVFSKIV
+158 
-165 YKEKM
+165 
-170 TRAKIISLILC
+170 
-181 CIGAIM
+181 
-187 AVTGGVLD
+187 
-195 LEGINTYGFLAVFSK
+195 FLAVFSK

-353 SIIGWAVVGEVF
+353 SIIGWTVVDEVF

-370 IGVAIMFISAFT
+370 IGVAIMFVSAFT

>member
-1 MKKGVNSYAF
+1 MKKGVNSYVF

-19 STLGLFGNILMERGL
+19 STLGLFGNMLMERGL

-63 KINLKGLLYCGAIGI
+63 KINLKCLLYCGAIGI
-78 ICQGLFNKCYF
+78 ICQ
-89 KAVEVTGV
+89 
-97 SIAAVL
+97 
-103 IRRPE
+103 R
-108 VLKINLKGLLY
+108 
-119 CGAIGI
+119 
-125 ICQGLFN
+125 LFN

-145 IAAVLLYTSPLFL
+145 IAAVLLYTSPL
-158 AVFSKIV
+158 
-165 YKEKM
+165 
-170 TRAKIISLILC
+170 
-181 CIGAIM
+181 
-187 AVTGGVLD
+187 
-195 LEGINTYGFLAVFSK
+195 FLAVFSK

-281 IYGFLFGAMFMI
+281 IYGFLFGAIFMI
-293 PSAKPVEMMGFV
+293 PSAKPVEMIGFV
-305 TNMNVLPYMILLGVF
+305 TDMNVLPYMILLGVF

-353 SIIGWAVVGEVF
+353 SIIGWTVVGEVF

-370 IGVAIMFISAFT
+370 IGVAIMFVSAFT

-387 KEVETESVEEMEA
+387 KEVETEVVEEMEA

>member
-1 MKKGVNSYAF
+1 MKKGVNSYVF

-19 STLGLFGNILMERGL
+19 STLGLFGNMLMERGL

-63 KINLKGLLYCGAIGI
+63 KINLKC
-78 ICQGLFNKCYF
+78 
-89 KAVEVTGV
+89 
-97 SIAAVL
+97 
-103 IRRPE
+103 
-108 VLKINLKGLLY
+108 LLY

-195 LEGINTYGFLAVFSK
+195 LK
-210 IVYKEKMTRAKIISL
+210 
-225 ILCCIGAIMAVTG
+225 
-238 GVLDLEGINT
+238 GINT

-259 TYALMPIISKNALKE
+259 TYTLMPIISKNALKE

-281 IYGFLFGAMFMI
+281 IYGFLFGAIFMI
-293 PSAKPVEMMGFV
+293 PSAKPVEMIGFV
-305 TNMNVLPYMILLGVF
+305 TDMNVLPYMILLGVF

-353 SIIGWAVVGEVF
+353 SIIGWTVVGEVF

-370 IGVAIMFISAFT
+370 IGVAIMFVSAFT

-387 KEVETESVEEMEA
+387 KEVETEVVEEMEA

>member
-1 MKKGVNSYAF
+1 MKKGVNSYVF

-19 STLGLFGNILMERGL
+19 STLGLFGNMLMERGL

-52 LYSLIRRPEVL
+52 LYSIIRRPEVL
-63 KINLKGLLYCGAIGI
+63 KINLKCLLYCGAIGI
-78 ICQGLFNKCYF
+78 ICQG
-89 KAVEVTGV
+89 
-97 SIAAVL
+97 I
-103 IRRPE
+103 
-108 VLKINLKGLLY
+108 
-119 CGAIGI
+119 
-125 ICQGLFN
+125 FN

-145 IAAVLLYTSPLFL
+145 IAAVLLYTSPL
-158 AVFSKIV
+158 
-165 YKEKM
+165 
-170 TRAKIISLILC
+170 
-181 CIGAIM
+181 
-187 AVTGGVLD
+187 
-195 LEGINTYGFLAVFSK
+195 FLAVFSK

-281 IYGFLFGAMFMI
+281 IYGFLFGAIFMI
-293 PSAKPVEMMGFV
+293 PSAKPVEMIGFV
-305 TNMNVLPYMILLGVF
+305 TDMNVLPYMILLGVF

-353 SIIGWAVVGEVF
+353 SIIGWTVVGEVF

-370 IGVAIMFISAFT
+370 IGVAIMFVSAFT

-387 KEVETESVEEMEA
+387 KEVETEVVEEMEA